1 MYIATF
7 ENSYRIS
14 KELGRAE
21 SVEKA
26 IEYIDDF
33 LAKMNYTSPYWRYVG
48 EPNNENGMMI
58 DVGSHSEFFYIKE
71 VKEDDTKTV

>member
-7 ENSYRIS
+7 ENRYKQV

-26 IEYIDDF
+26 IEFIDDF

-48 EPNNENGMMI
+48 EPSDEQGMMI

-71 VKEDDTKTV
+71 AKEDGTKTV